1 MFKNMRLAILFNML
15 LNPSFNMTTSFAN
28 VAKTTAN
35 TSKFIYYERFEV
47 LLIFTSKFQFFG
59 HSSSN

>member
-1 MFKNMRLAILFNML
+1 MFKNMRHAILFNML

-28 VAKTTAN
+28 VAKTTAS

-47 LLIFTSKFQFFG
+47 LLIFTSKFQFLG
-59 HSSSN
+59 HSSGN